1 MFPPRV
7 SMLAPP
13 LVYDVCSPAAC
24 VTTLLQACQ
33 PAWAT
38 VPVCG
43 RSNSQ
48 SDRAPLRAAVMLQ

>member
-1 MFPPRV
+1 MSSPRV
-7 SMLAPP
+7 FLLVPP

-24 VTTLLQACQ
+24 MTTPLQVRQ

-43 RSNSQ
+43 RGTPQ
-48 SDRAPLRAAVMLQ
+48 PDRAPQSAAVVLQ